1 MSRTDKNMR
10 TRSSRKKIMK
20 KRKNK
25 FTFDKKGLV
34 FFFKNYLWMIII
46 GLGILVVLYPFVSQ
60 QYYKYISKQEV
71 EKFDS
76 DKSKFV
82 PEEINRKIALAEAY
96 NQSLRLD
103 KIVDPFNDKKL
114 KEGRLEYARMLE
126 VREMIGHIEIPRI
139 GQKLVIKA
147 GTSPSVLQECAGHME
162 GTSLPVGGKGT
173 HAVIT
178 AHRGLPSAKLFT
190 DLNRVRVGDVFFI
203 TNIKEKLAYKVDK
216 IQTVEPNDFEP
227 IKINLKNEYISLLTC
242 TPYMINSHR
251 LIVRGHRIPLNES
264 KKIEEETLKD
274 NYFRNIVFTIIA
286 ILFLI
291 LVLLVI
297 IKFYNRKK
305 KVKISRG

>member
-34 FFFKNYLWMIII
+34 FFFKNYLWMSII

-147 GTSPSVLQECAGHME
+147 GTSPSVCQLVE
-162 GTSLPVGGKGT
+162 
-173 HAVIT
+173 
-178 AHRGLPSAKLFT
+178 
-190 DLNRVRVGDVFFI
+190 RV
-203 TNIKEKLAYKVDK
+203 LM
-216 IQTVEPNDFEP
+216 Q
-227 IKINLKNEYISLLTC
+227 
-242 TPYMINSHR
+242 
-251 LIVRGHRIPLNES
+251 
-264 KKIEEETLKD
+264 
-274 NYFRNIVFTIIA
+274 
-286 ILFLI
+286 
-291 LVLLVI
+291 
-297 IKFYNRKK
+297 
-305 KVKISRG
+305 

>member
-1 MSRTDKNMR
+1 
-10 TRSSRKKIMK
+10 
-20 KRKNK
+20 
-25 FTFDKKGLV
+25 
-34 FFFKNYLWMIII
+34 MIII

-274 NYFRNIVFTIIA
+274 NYFRNIVFTIIV

>member
-1 MSRTDKNMR
+1 
-10 TRSSRKKIMK
+10 
-20 KRKNK
+20 
-25 FTFDKKGLV
+25 
-34 FFFKNYLWMIII
+34 
-46 GLGILVVLYPFVSQ
+46 
-60 QYYKYISKQEV
+60 
-71 EKFDS
+71 
-76 DKSKFV
+76 
-82 PEEINRKIALAEAY
+82 
-96 NQSLRLD
+96 
-103 KIVDPFNDKKL
+103 
-114 KEGRLEYARMLE
+114 
-126 VREMIGHIEIPRI
+126 
-139 GQKLVIKA
+139 
-147 GTSPSVLQECAGHME
+147 ME

-274 NYFRNIVFTIIA
+274 NYFRNIVFTLIA